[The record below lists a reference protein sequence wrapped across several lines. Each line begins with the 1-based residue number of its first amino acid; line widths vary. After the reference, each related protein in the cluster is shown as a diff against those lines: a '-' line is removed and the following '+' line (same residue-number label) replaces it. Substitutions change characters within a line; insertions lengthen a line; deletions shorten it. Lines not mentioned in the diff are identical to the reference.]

1 MAEYNKIYNIMNI
14 IVILSGGVTGLMV
27 WDIESSKDI

>member
-14 IVILSGGVTGLMV
+14 VILPGGVTGLMV